1 MKASGKQWVVAW
13 LPLLM
18 GVVSF
23 LMVIGPRALDP
34 QNIAWLESGDPATH
48 YLGWAFFRHA
58 PWTFPLGLNPAYGLE
73 LGNAIIFSDS
83 NPLLALL
90 FKPFSAWLPE
100 TFQYFGIWLLMC
112 FVLQAWFAWK
122 LMGLV
127 TPSVLLGLL
136 GTGLFLFSPPMFLR
150 MGSHLSLAGHFL
162 ILAAL
167 YLALLPNVA
176 RRRLAWG
183 SLLAATALV
192 HAYLLAMVALIWVAD
207 LVGRTF
213 KHQLKWR
220 TALIELA
227 LLFLLVS
234 VCCWQAGYFSV
245 GDGTVSAG
253 FGLYRM
259 NLLAPIDANG
269 WSLVL
274 PNLPEGSGDYEGFNY
289 LGAGLLLLAICAGVV
304 LFRRTTG
311 VGNTLRGLP
320 VLLLT
325 LIGLTLFALSNDI
338 GVGRFGF
345 HYWLPER
352 FVDRAN
358 IFRASGRMFWPVF
371 YAIVLVVIYLVVRGH
386 RPRVA
391 ACLLALAMC
400 VQVVDTQDG
409 WAGLRQNRMMAKASQ
424 WSTPLR
430 DPFWASAAL
439 HYAKVRSLQP
449 QNQSDTWQPIANYA
463 ASQGLKTDT
472 AYLGRMSSKALE
484 RARQN
489 AARMLQTGQYEPD
502 SLYILDE
509 KSMLE
514 AVKSVR
520 SDTDLLARIDGLVV
534 LAPGWKQCAQC
545 LAMEDGGRSMQS
557 VPLIRQGQ
565 QQLFNYRTSSLA
577 NGWSPPETW
586 GTWSEGAE
594 AEILLRVSPKAQ
606 SIAIEALA
614 FVQPNHESQTMVFTI
629 NGVQALS
636 TRLTRLQGNHIEI
649 PLTPA
654 IHDAIARDS
663 MMRIHVQLPDAISPK
678 QLGLGDDQ
686 RVMGL
691 GLKSLT
697 VQ

>member
-73 LGNAIIFSDS
+73 LGSAIIFSDS

-463 ASQGLKTDT
+463 ASHGLKTDT

-534 LAPGWKQCAQC
+534 LAPGWKQCGQC

>member
-1 MKASGKQWVVAW
+1 
-13 LPLLM
+13 
-18 GVVSF
+18 
-23 LMVIGPRALDP
+23 
-34 QNIAWLESGDPATH
+34 
-48 YLGWAFFRHA
+48 
-58 PWTFPLGLNPAYGLE
+58 
-73 LGNAIIFSDS
+73 
-83 NPLLALL
+83 
-90 FKPFSAWLPE
+90 
-100 TFQYFGIWLLMC
+100 
-112 FVLQAWFAWK
+112 
-122 LMGLV
+122 
-127 TPSVLLGLL
+127 
-136 GTGLFLFSPPMFLR
+136 
-150 MGSHLSLAGHFL
+150 
-162 ILAAL
+162 
-167 YLALLPNVA
+167 
-176 RRRLAWG
+176 
-183 SLLAATALV
+183 
-192 HAYLLAMVALIWVAD
+192 
-207 LVGRTF
+207 
-213 KHQLKWR
+213 
-220 TALIELA
+220 
-227 LLFLLVS
+227 
-234 VCCWQAGYFSV
+234 
-245 GDGTVSAG
+245 
-253 FGLYRM
+253 
-259 NLLAPIDANG
+259 
-269 WSLVL
+269 
-274 PNLPEGSGDYEGFNY
+274 
-289 LGAGLLLLAICAGVV
+289 
-304 LFRRTTG
+304 
-311 VGNTLRGLP
+311 
-320 VLLLT
+320 
-325 LIGLTLFALSNDI
+325 
-338 GVGRFGF
+338 
-345 HYWLPER
+345 
-352 FVDRAN
+352 
-358 IFRASGRMFWPVF
+358 
-371 YAIVLVVIYLVVRGH
+371 
-386 RPRVA
+386 
-391 ACLLALAMC
+391 MC

-409 WAGLRQNRMMAKASQ
+409 WAGLRQNRMIAKASQ

-463 ASQGLKTDT
+463 ASHGLKTDT

-678 QLGLGDDQ
+678 QLGPGDDQ

>member
-1 MKASGKQWVVAW
+1 MKVSGKHWAVAV

-18 GVVSF
+18 GVVAF
-23 LMVIGPRALDP
+23 FMVIGPRVLDP

-48 YLGWAFFRHA
+48 YLGWVFFRHS
-58 PWTFPLGLNPAYGLE
+58 PWSFPLGLNPSYGLE

-83 NPLLALL
+83 NPLLAFL
-90 FKPFSAWLPE
+90 FKPFSAWLPD

-136 GTGLFLFSPPMFLR
+136 GTGLFLFSPPMFVR
-150 MGSHLSLAGHFL
+150 MGGHLSLAGHFL

-167 YLALLPNVA
+167 YLALLPEVA

-192 HAYLLAMVALIWVAD
+192 HAYLLAMVALIWIVD
-207 LVGRTF
+207 LVGRTLRG
-213 KHQLKWR
+213 QLTR
-220 TALIELA
+220 RIALIELI

-234 VCCWQAGYFSV
+234 LCCWQAGYFSV

-259 NLLAPIDANG
+259 NLLAPINANG

-274 PNLPEGSGDYEGFNY
+274 PSLPQGSGDYEGFNY
-289 LGAGLLLLAICAGVV
+289 LGAGTLLLAICAGIV
-304 LFRRTTG
+304 LLRRGAG
-311 VGNTLRGLP
+311 VGHALRRLP
-320 VLLLT
+320 FLLLA

-338 GVGRFGF
+338 GVGQFGF
-345 HYWLPER
+345 HYWLPR
-352 FVDRAN
+352 SFVDLAN
-358 IFRASGRMFWPVF
+358 VFRASGRMFWPVF
-371 YAIVLVVIYLVVRGH
+371 YVIVLLVIYLVVRGN
-386 RPRVA
+386 RPGIA
-391 ACLLALAMC
+391 GCLLALALC
-400 VQVVDTQDG
+400 VQVVDTQYG
-409 WAGLRQNRMMAKASQ
+409 WVGLRDNRMVTPASQ

-430 DPFWASAAL
+430 DPFWANAAS

-449 QNQSDTWQPIANYA
+449 QNSSDTWQPVASFA
-463 ASQGLKTDT
+463 ATHGLKTDT
-472 AYLGRMSSKALE
+472 TYLGRMSSKALE
-484 RARQN
+484 QARKN
-489 AARMLQTGQYEPD
+489 AQRMLQTGQYEPD

-509 KSMLE
+509 ESMLE

-520 SDTDLLARIDGLVV
+520 SDTDLLARVDGLVV
-534 LAPGWKQCAQC
+534 LAPGWKQCTQC
-545 LAMEDGGRSMQS
+545 LAIEDEGRSMQL
-557 VPLIRQGQ
+557 VPLIKSGQ
-565 QQLFNYRTSSLA
+565 QQLFNYKTSSLA
-577 NGWSPPETW
+577 KGWSTPETW
-586 GTWSEGAE
+586 GTWSEGEE
-594 AEILLRVSPKAQ
+594 AEILLRVPPKAQ
-606 SIAIEALA
+606 SIVMEVLA
-614 FVQPNHESQTMVFTI
+614 FVQPNHERQTMVFTI

-636 TRLTRLQGNHIEI
+636 TRLTSLQGNRIEI

-654 IHDAIARDS
+654 IHEAIARDS

-691 GLKSLT
+691 GMKSLT